1 MTEALNIII
10 GGIVTGCVYALLAAG
25 FSIVF
30 SVTRVLNLAQGTF
43 VTVGALLMFT
53 LTQQAHLSL
62 AIAFVVALVL
72 LVAIMS
78 ILAWAIIRPA
88 MERISHSS
96 LLMMMGGMLTAFQ
109 GIAYLI
115 WGSNPYTLKSFS
127 GSRPVTIFGADVVS
141 QDFWILGTTAV
152 AVLGLYW
159 LLFKTRFG
167 QSLRASAE
175 NPTATKL
182 MGVSVDRV
190 VILAF
195 ALATAL
201 GVIAGAVIAPTT
213 SLDFSSMASF
223 TNDGL
228 IAVTIGGLGSV
239 FGAVAGG
246 LVLGILT
253 ALITGYVSSVF
264 GPAISLGILIL
275 LLIVR
280 PEGLLTRRKGRRIDT
295 VDKRSGRPEL
305 SLRVPRSWTKV
316 GSIILGVILLLG
328 LPRLFGASG
337 TLHTID
343 IVGIFS
349 LAIVGLELLT
359 GVSGQVSLGQAG
371 FMAVG
376 GYVSAVLAV
385 NHHIAPIWG
394 LLIGLVISICA
405 AVILGLAGSRVRGMY
420 LAIVTLAFGILVP
433 SIATG
438 MGSTGGP
445 SGIAGIPPF
454 SLGGYAFD
462 TDTKFFY
469 LIFVLVAI
477 SLFFSSRVI
486 RSHRGRLLRA
496 MHEDDVGISA
506 IGLDTR
512 KAKITVFV
520 VSAAM
525 ASIAG
530 SLYGS
535 FFRFLS
541 PDMVG
546 SGVSLELITMLVVG
560 GTVSRLGPLIG
571 VALIT
576 FLPNVSQQLANAG
589 PVIDG
594 VLLVIFL
601 RYLPDGLIGVPMRG
615 INWLSDRIG
624 ISSRVALKEQ
634 EKVSKLTQSPTIMSE
649 EQHELASR
657 PGSITLHERQIKDT
671 LIPASGV
678 SKRIA
683 LSVSGLSKTFGG
695 IMAVREVSFDL
706 EEGTVGALIGPN
718 GAGKSTLF
726 NLITNLYVPDTGTV
740 TMWGEVLPITRPHRA
755 AELGLFRTFQT
766 SRVFEQLTVVDNVL
780 LGGARLAESGIV
792 RCGVGTP
799 AARKEESE
807 LRDRA
812 MRILVAMGLGN
823 RAHQPAG
830 TLPLA
835 AQKHL
840 DLARALMSGSKILLL
855 DEPGAGMNDAETEEL
870 GAMLLAIRDAGRT
883 ILVVDHNMALVMGI
897 AEKVTVMDA
906 GRVIASGLPDDIQK
920 DPAVISAYFGTTE
933 VRLTDA

>member
-10 GGIVTGCVYALLAAG
+10 GGIVTGCIYALLAAG
-25 FSIVF
+25 FSLVF
-30 SVTRVLNLAQGTF
+30 SVTRVLNLTQGTF
-43 VTVGALLMFT
+43 VTVGALIMFT
-53 LTQQAHLSL
+53 LTQHAHLGL
-62 AIAFVVALVL
+62 GVAFLVALLL
-72 LVAIMS
+72 LVAIM
-78 ILAWAIIRPA
+78 IVLTWALIRPA
-88 MERISHSS
+88 MTRISHSS
-96 LLMMMGGMLTAFQ
+96 LLMMMGGLLTAFQ

-115 WGSNPYTLKSFS
+115 WGSNPYTLKSFTS
-127 GSRPVTIFGADVVS
+127 SAPVTVFGADIVS
-141 QDFWILGTTAV
+141 QDFWVIGTAAM

-159 LLFKTRFG
+159 LLYKTRFG

-182 MGVSVDRV
+182 MGISVDRV
-190 VILAF
+190 VIVAF
-195 ALATAL
+195 SLATAL

-228 IAVTIGGLGSV
+228 IAVTIGGLASV

-264 GPAISLGILIL
+264 GPAIALGILIL

-280 PEGLLTRRKGRRIDT
+280 PEGLLSRKRGRRIDT
-295 VDKRSGRPEL
+295 AENRSGRPEL
-305 SLRVPRSWTKV
+305 LLKVPGSWTKI
-316 GSIILGVILLLG
+316 GWSIFAVVLLFL
-328 LPRLFGASG
+328 LPPMFAKSG

-385 NHHIAPIWG
+385 DHHVAPIFG
-394 LLIGLVISICA
+394 LLIGLAISVIA

-420 LAIVTLAFGILVP
+420 LAVVTLAFGIFVP
-433 SIATG
+433 AIVTG

-445 SGIAGIPPF
+445 SGITGVPPF
-454 SLGGYAFD
+454 TIGGYAFD
-462 TDTKFFY
+462 TDTRFFY
-469 LIFVLVAI
+469 LIFALVGL
-477 SLFFSSRVI
+477 SLYFSSRI
-486 RSHRGRLLRA
+486 IKSHRGRLLKA
-496 MHEDDVGISA
+496 MHEDDIGISSM
-506 IGLDTR
+506 GLDVR
-512 KAKITVFV
+512 NAKIMVFV

-530 SLYGS
+530 SLYGG
-535 FFRFLS
+535 FFHFLS

-546 SGVSLELITMLVVG
+546 SGVSLQLITMLVVG
-560 GTVSRLGPLIG
+560 GTVSRLGPLVG

-576 FLPNVSQQLANAG
+576 YLPNMSQQLANAG

-594 VLLVIFL
+594 LLLVVFL
-601 RYLPDGLIGVPMRG
+601 RYLPDGLIGVPIRI
-615 INWLSDRIG
+615 INSISEKSGLSNKLERSTHDGVSRTE
-624 ISSRVALKEQ
+624 ISLEHEAETLPAFASNANVSADTSTPRQVAL
-634 EKVSKLTQSPTIMSE
+634 SL
-649 EQHELASR
+649 SR
-657 PGSITLHERQIKDT
+657 
-671 LIPASGV
+671 
-678 SKRIA
+678 
-683 LSVSGLSKTFGG
+683 LSKTFGG
-695 IMAVREVSFDL
+695 LMAVRDVNLDL
-706 EEGTVGALIGPN
+706 EEGSIGALIGPN

-726 NLITNLYVPDTGTV
+726 NLITNLYVPDNGTV
-740 TMWGEVLPITRPHRA
+740 TLWGKQLPVSRPHKA

-766 SRVFEQLTVVDNVL
+766 SRVFQQLTVVDNVL
-780 LGGARLAESGIV
+780 LGGARLSRRGMV
-792 RCGVGTP
+792 SCGLGTR
-799 AARKEESE
+799 AARLEERE
-807 LRDRA
+807 LRERA
-812 MRILVAMGLGN
+812 MNILVAMGLSS
-823 RAHQPAG
+823 RAYEPAG
-830 TLPLA
+830 NLPLA

-840 DLARALMSGSKILLL
+840 DLARALMSGSKVLLL

-870 GAMLLAIRDAGRT
+870 AAMLLSIRDAGRT

-897 AEKVTVMDA
+897 ADKVTVMDA
-906 GRVIASGLPDDIQK
+906 GRVIASGVPAQIQQ
-920 DPAVISAYFGTTE
+920 DPAVISAYFGSTE

>member
-10 GGIVTGCVYALLAAG
+10 GGIVTGCIYALLAAG
-25 FSIVF
+25 FSLVF
-30 SVTRVLNLAQGTF
+30 SVTRVLNLTQGTF
-43 VTVGALLMFT
+43 VTVGALIMFS
-53 LTQQAHLSL
+53 LTQHAHFSIG
-62 AIAFVVALVL
+62 IAFIVAVVL
-72 LVAIMS
+72 LVGLMS
-78 ILAWAIIRPA
+78 LLTWALIRPA
-88 MERISHSS
+88 MDRVSHSS
-96 LLMMMGGMLTAFQ
+96 LLMMMGGLLTAFQ

-127 GSRPVTIFGADVVS
+127 SAAPVTIFGADVVS
-141 QDFWILGTTAV
+141 QQLWIVATAAV
-152 AVLGLYW
+152 AVLALYW
-159 LLFKTRFG
+159 LLYKTRFG

-175 NPTATKL
+175 NQTATKL
-182 MGVSVDRV
+182 MGISVDRV
-190 VILAF
+190 VLLAF

-213 SLDFSSMASF
+213 SLDFSSMSSF

-246 LVLGILT
+246 LLLGILT

-264 GPAISLGILIL
+264 GPAIALGVLIL

-280 PEGLLTRRKGRRIDT
+280 PEGLLSRRKGRRVDT
-295 VDKRSGRPEL
+295 ADKRAGRPEL
-305 SLRVPRSWTKV
+305 RLKVPSSWTKTGWTV
-316 GSIILGVILLLG
+316 LAVVLLVA
-328 LPRLFGASG
+328 LPKLYGASG

-343 IVGIFS
+343 IVGIFA

-385 NHHIAPIWG
+385 NHHVAPIWG
-394 LLIGLVISICA
+394 LIIGLVLSMVA
-405 AVILGLAGSRVRGMY
+405 AVVLGLAGSRVRGMY
-420 LAIVTLAFGILVP
+420 LAVVTLAFGIFVP
-433 SIATG
+433 AIATG

-445 SGIAGIPPF
+445 SGITGIPPF
-454 SLGGYAFD
+454 SLLGFSFD
-462 TDTKFFY
+462 TDTRFFY
-469 LIFVLVAI
+469 LIFALVGVA
-477 SLFFSSRVI
+477 LFFSSRVI
-486 RSHRGRLLRA
+486 KSHRGRLLKA
-496 MHEDDVGISA
+496 MHEDDVGISSM
-506 IGLDTR
+506 GLDVR
-512 KAKITVFV
+512 NAKIIVFV

-530 SLYGS
+530 SLYAG
-535 FFRFLS
+535 FFHFLS

-546 SGVSLELITMLVVG
+546 SQVSLQLITMLVVG

-571 VALIT
+571 VALIV
-576 FLPNVSQQLANAG
+576 FLPNVSQSLSNAA

-594 VLLVIFL
+594 LLLVVFL
-601 RYLPDGLIGVPMRG
+601 RYLPDGLIGVPIRG
-615 INWLSDRIG
+615 LNWISDKSG
-624 ISSRVALKEQ
+624 LSSRVMARVQSTVDETQHDLAVKE
-634 EKVSKLTQSPTIMSE
+634 EGVVPVVGVREPVVASAGTQ
-649 EQHELASR
+649 R
-657 PGSITLHERQIKDT
+657 N
-671 LIPASGV
+671 
-678 SKRIA
+678 A
-683 LSVSGLSKTFGG
+683 LSVSGLSKSFGG
-695 IMAVREVSFDL
+695 VAAVRDVSFDL
-706 EEGTVGALIGPN
+706 PENSIGALIGPN

-726 NLITNLYVPDTGTV
+726 NLITNLYIPDSGSV
-740 TMWGEVLPITRPHRA
+740 TLWEHTLPIARPHRA

-780 LGGARLAESGIV
+780 LGGSRLSRNGV
-792 RCGVGTP
+792 VTCGLGTP
-799 AARKEESE
+799 AARKEEKE
-807 LRDRA
+807 LRERA
-812 MRILVAMGLGN
+812 MNILVAMGLG
-823 RAHQPAG
+823 AQAYEPAG
-830 TLPLA
+830 NLPLA

-840 DLARALMSGSKILLL
+840 DLARALMSGSKVLLL
-855 DEPGAGMNDAETEEL
+855 DEPGAGMNDAETAEL

-906 GRVIASGLPDDIQK
+906 GRVIASGLPADIQR

>member
-10 GGIVTGCVYALLAAG
+10 GGIVTGCIYALLAAG
-25 FSIVF
+25 FSLVF
-30 SVTRVLNLAQGTF
+30 SVTRVLNLTQGAF
-43 VTVGALLMFT
+43 VTVGALIMFS
-53 LTQQAHLSL
+53 LTQHAHLPL
-62 AIAFVVALVL
+62 GIAFIVALIL
-72 LVAIMS
+72 LVALMG
-78 ILAWAIIRPA
+78 ILAWVLIKPA

-96 LLMMMGGMLTAFQ
+96 LLMMMGGLLTAFQ

-115 WGSNPYTLKSFS
+115 WGSNPYTLASFT
-127 GSRPVTIFGADVVS
+127 GSKPVTLFGADIVS
-141 QDFWILGTTAV
+141 QDFWVIGTAAV
-152 AVLGLYW
+152 AVLALYW
-159 LLFKTRFG
+159 LLYKTRFG

-182 MGVSVDRV
+182 MGISVDRV

-253 ALITGYVSSVF
+253 AVITGYVSSVY
-264 GPAISLGILIL
+264 GSAIALGILIL

-280 PEGLLTRRKGRRIDT
+280 PEGILSRRKGRRIDT
-295 VDKRSGRPEL
+295 ADKRSGRPEL
-305 SLRVPRSWTKV
+305 KLKVPPSWTKV
-316 GSIILGVILLLG
+316 GWAVLAVVLLVG
-328 LPRLFGASG
+328 LPRMYAASG

-343 IVGIFS
+343 IVGIFA

-385 NHHIAPIWG
+385 NHNVAPIWG
-394 LLIGLVISICA
+394 LLLGVLISVIA

-420 LAIVTLAFGILVP
+420 LAVVTLAFGIFVP
-433 SIATG
+433 AIATG

-445 SGIAGIPPF
+445 SGITGIPPF
-454 SLGGYAFD
+454 SIFGYAFD

-469 LIFVLVAI
+469 LIFALVAV
-477 SLFFSSRVI
+477 SLYFSSRVI
-486 RSHRGRLLRA
+486 KSHRGRLLKA
-496 MHEDDVGISA
+496 MHEDDVGISS
-506 IGLDTR
+506 IGLDVR
-512 KAKITVFV
+512 NAKIIVFV

-530 SLYGS
+530 SLYGG
-535 FFRFLS
+535 FFHFLS

-546 SGVSLELITMLVVG
+546 SGISLQLITMLVVG
-560 GTVSRLGPLIG
+560 GTVSRLGPLVG

-576 FLPNVSQQLANAG
+576 FLPNVSQSFANSG

-594 VLLVIFL
+594 LLLVVFL
-601 RYLPDGLIGVPMRG
+601 RYLPDGIIGVPIRAL
-615 INWLSDRIG
+615 NWVSERTGLSNI
-624 ISSRVALKEQ
+624 VARNAQGEVTKREAALESD
-634 EKVSKLTQSPTIMSE
+634 VAIAP
-649 EQHELASR
+649 
-657 PGSITLHERQIKDT
+657 PITQIKEPLVGQGT
-671 LIPASGV
+671 NGATTR
-678 SKRIA
+678 RIA
-683 LSVSGLSKTFGG
+683 LSVSGLSKSFGG
-695 IMAVREVSFDL
+695 VAAVREVSFDL
-706 EEGTVGALIGPN
+706 PEHSIGALIGPN

-726 NLITNLYVPDTGTV
+726 NLITNLYIPDSGSV
-740 TMWGEVLPITRPHRA
+740 SLWGNVLPVSRPHKA
-755 AELGLFRTFQT
+755 ADLGLFRTFQT

-780 LGGARLAESGIV
+780 LGGARLSRNGV
-792 RCGVGTP
+792 VTCGLGTP
-799 AARKEESE
+799 SARREEKE
-807 LRDRA
+807 LRERA
-812 MRILVAMGLGN
+812 MDILVAVGLG
-823 RAHQPAG
+823 AQAYEPAG
-830 TLPLA
+830 NLPLA

-840 DLARALMSGSKILLL
+840 DLARALMSGSKVLLL

-870 GAMLLAIRDAGRT
+870 GAMLHSIRDAGRT

-897 AEKVTVMDA
+897 AEQVTVMDA
-906 GRVIASGLPDDIQK
+906 GRVIASGLPFEIQK